1 MSYLIIITVRL
12 SIISNCLNDTCPYRM
27 TTSTVIASLAVI
39 LSALPST
46 LGLPQV
52 TDATSNNPTVFTPWS
67 SDPACAAPATA
78 CKADCTQAVNQVCNN
93 HDLTTP
99 NIIETVGE
107 CTAWYLYEKDN
118 TVPTPE
124 QCYSAFAYINDAGKP
139 GPDGCGGTFGGAL
152 GWNKLGARTQDP
164 AFAIFPKSG
173 NGNCFKKIGD
183 TTPPLPQDT
192 LPDGT
197 KIPIDQCPVA
207 TSRRRQLG
215 SLGDISQRGIAS
227 CFIHNT
233 AFQFGCNAVCLTW
246 VSGATF
252 GLGFAIGFLPC
263 LGGCSGVAYKLS
275 ENEGCFEEDGHPG
288 RKVKPR
294 ADGISKACENAVKFS
309 WECPVAQQAIFDYY
323 KCPAEVTSGRVVGG
337 QAGGGV
343 INS

>member
-1 MSYLIIITVRL
+1 MTASPIITGF
-12 SIISNCLNDTCPYRM
+12 II
-27 TTSTVIASLAVI
+27 V
-39 LSALPST
+39 LSAAPFA

-78 CKADCTQAVNQVCNN
+78 CKADCTQAVKQVCNN

-152 GWNKLGARTQDP
+152 GWNKLGARTKDP

-183 TTPPLPQDT
+183 TTPPLPQNT

-197 KIPIDQCPVA
+197 TIPLDQCPVA
-207 TSRRRQLG
+207 TSRRRELA
-215 SLGDISQRGIAS
+215 SSTDLVQRSVAGCI
-227 CFIHNT
+227 IENG

-263 LGGCSGVAYKLS
+263 LGGCSAVAYKLTA
-275 ENEGCFEEDGHPG
+275 NEGCLDPDQLPG
-288 RKVKPR
+288 KMIKGR
-294 ADGISKACENAVKFS
+294 ADGQVKTDGMSTACRNTLT
-309 WECPVAQQAIFDYY
+309 WTWQCPVAQQKILDFY
-323 KCPAEVTSGRVVGG
+323 KCPANVTEGRVVGG
-337 QAGGGV
+337 NSGGGGV
-343 INS
+343 INT